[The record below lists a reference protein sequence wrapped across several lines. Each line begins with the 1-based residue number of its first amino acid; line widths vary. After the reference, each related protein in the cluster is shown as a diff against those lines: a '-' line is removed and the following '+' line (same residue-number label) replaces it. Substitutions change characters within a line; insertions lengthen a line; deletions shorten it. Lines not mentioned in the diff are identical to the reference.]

1 MSFYSYLQEEDD
13 NDLITYSF
21 RTSKGSLYYVY
32 FNPYEYNTYTQQ
44 YPCLF
49 KLGFGFG
56 FFRTFKSANDKLPDP
71 IVGLTISRIVTDFIE
86 EKGNDVVLLYH
97 CDHSDGKQKGRDK
110 IFTDWYNE
118 SGSENEIIMNRVQ
131 ITREDTAG
139 NKTELFIGYLT
150 PATNANKLE
159 VEEEFSL
166 FGANIISK
174 A

>member
-21 RTSKGSLYYVY
+21 RTAKGSLYYVY
-32 FNPYEYNTYTQQ
+32 FNPYEYNNYTHQ
-44 YPCLF
+44 YPYLLR
-49 KLGFGFG
+49 LGFGFG
-56 FFRTFKSANDKLPDP
+56 FFRTYRATTDRLPDP
-71 IVGLTISRIVTDFIE
+71 IVGLTISRIVMDFIE

-97 CDHSDGKQKGRDK
+97 CDHTDGKQKGRDK
-110 IFTDWYNE
+110 IFVEWHNL
-118 SGSENEIIMNRVQ
+118 SGNKNKITMNRVQ
-131 ITREDTAG
+131 ITREDTNG
-139 NKTELFIGYLT
+139 KKTELFIGYLT
-150 PATNANKLE
+150 PTRNPNMSE